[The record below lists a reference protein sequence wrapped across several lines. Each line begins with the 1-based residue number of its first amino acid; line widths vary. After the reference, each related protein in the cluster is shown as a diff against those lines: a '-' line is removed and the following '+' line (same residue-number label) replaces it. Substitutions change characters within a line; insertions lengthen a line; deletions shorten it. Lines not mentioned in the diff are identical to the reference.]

1 MAKGIEIN
9 EANLRNARVRR
20 AFIECIEAIT
30 LYELTVYDIEKSS
43 HIYEAEEEFEALAG
57 VSYFA
62 QIVDRVTIRQLNKF
76 REDYYKLP
84 TIEEK
89 ENFFREFYKKSL
101 KKRKITVIK
110 DEDRKNKVD

>member
-43 HIYEAEEEFEALAG
+43 HIYEGRGG
-57 VSYFA
+57 V
-62 QIVDRVTIRQLNKF
+62 
-76 REDYYKLP
+76 
-84 TIEEK
+84 
-89 ENFFREFYKKSL
+89 
-101 KKRKITVIK
+101 
-110 DEDRKNKVD
+110 